1 MNEAQQEQTQQ
12 RPSAAPI
19 DALCDSIREG
29 LHRIAD
35 FFTPPQSATDHFRE
49 SRIEMLRGFRDILD
63 HRIERLSRRRTQG
76 TRVTVD

>member
-1 MNEAQQEQTQQ
+1 MSETQQEQTY
-12 RPSAAPI
+12 RKPTAAPI
-19 DALCDSIREG
+19 DAVCDSIREG
-29 LHRIAD
+29 LHQIAD
-35 FFTPPQSATDHFRE
+35 FFTPPQSAIEHFRE